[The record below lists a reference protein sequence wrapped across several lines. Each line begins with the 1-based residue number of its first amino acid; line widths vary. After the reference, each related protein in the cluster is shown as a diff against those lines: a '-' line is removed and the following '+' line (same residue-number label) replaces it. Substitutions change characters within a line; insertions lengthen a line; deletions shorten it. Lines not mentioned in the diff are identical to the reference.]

1 MQTNTTKRRVK
12 RKDNPAPYEIKA
24 CLRRARQAPGAH
36 RTSAQVAQTPWRNEV
51 KHLPAA
57 RTSPFYVGRG
67 YQQQIDWTDGKRAA
81 LSRIKTAKELVAGQA
96 HELPAVPA
104 KKGAMSA
111 GYYQIGTRR
120 GDVGRKKLRGAS

>member
-1 MQTNTTKRRVK
+1 MK
-12 RKDNPAPYEIKA
+12 
-24 CLRRARQAPGAH
+24 
-36 RTSAQVAQTPWRNEV
+36 

-67 YQQQIDWTDGKRAA
+67 YQPKIDWTEGKKSAVT
-81 LSRIKTAKELVAGQA
+81 RIVEAKEMVAGQA

>member
-1 MQTNTTKRRVK
+1 M
-12 RKDNPAPYEIKA
+12 
-24 CLRRARQAPGAH
+24 
-36 RTSAQVAQTPWRNEV
+36 

-96 HELPAVPA
+96 HEIAEPPAA
-104 KKGAMSA
+104 KGAMSA

>member
-1 MQTNTTKRRVK
+1 MK
-12 RKDNPAPYEIKA
+12 
-24 CLRRARQAPGAH
+24 
-36 RTSAQVAQTPWRNEV
+36 
-51 KHLPAA
+51 KHPPAA

-67 YQQQIDWTDGKRAA
+67 YEPKIDWTNGKRAA